1 VSSQKLTNVALE
13 LVDEPDNPIRERFD
27 EAALDDLAKSIA
39 LMGLIE
45 PIVVERTGERFK
57 VIAGHRRLL
66 ACRRAGLLKVPAVVR
81 GDADTNREAVMFH
94 ENLERTDLSP
104 AEEARA
110 IRRLYDALGE
120 DLEQTA
126 AKLKLSEAYVNGR
139 LLLLAGDAEILAAVD
154 ADEIPLGVAYE
165 LNQIT
170 REDLRRTY
178 LHDCKISGA
187 NVRQAREWRLK
198 ANAFAN
204 LQGIQQERG
213 EQPAAAEPDRQP
225 IIKQTLDCELC
236 ESGQDLEQLRI
247 VHIHMGCLRLVRR
260 LMKNALDTKA

>member
-1 VSSQKLTNVALE
+1 VSAQKLTNIE
-13 LVDEPDNPIRERFD
+13 LDLIDEPEQPIRERFD
-27 EAALDDLAKSIA
+27 EEALDDLAQSIRV
-39 LMGLIE
+39 MGLIE
-45 PIVVERTGERFK
+45 PIVVERAGDRYR

-66 ACRRAGLLKVPAVVR
+66 ACRRAQLLKVPVVVR
-81 GDADTNREAVMFH
+81 VDAESNRDAVMFH

-120 DLEQTA
+120 DIEATA

-139 LLLLAGDAEILAAVD
+139 LELLAGDPEILAAVD

-165 LNQIT
+165 LNQIK

-198 ANAFAN
+198 ANAFGE
-204 LQGIQQERG
+204 LQEKVAARG
-213 EQPAAAEPDRQP
+213 EQPVQPEPDRP
-225 IIKQTLDCELC
+225 ITIKQTLDCEAC
-236 ESGQDLEQLRI
+236 ESGEDLEQLRV
-247 VHIHMGCLRLVRR
+247 VHMHVGCIRLIRKM
-260 LMKNALDTKA
+260 MKNALEKV